1 MARAG
6 FAWGGKGQQPQTIVG
21 KVFASLFMGVFILV
35 GLSFLTMM
43 AGAILGDLAVYRW
56 TQVQA
61 EVKTSEIIEDRQRS
75 RPYRLAVEYAYEVE
89 GQPYISEQVYIDER
103 WTDDHGE
110 VARLRDEHASD
121 QSVVAYFNPNDPS
134 EAVLRRPDLSGLA
147 LAGVFT
153 IIPLLFIAAGVYG
166 IYQTWRAP
174 GRSGKGAVS
183 IGRTGEGRNFGRV
196 IGLVLAGMFIVI
208 GSILSLTLLVDPL
221 MRSRAAQDWPTV
233 EAEVIRSEVLTS
245 DRGEGR
251 TYAVGIEYE
260 YEIDD
265 QTYRGHRYDFTTG
278 YTSGREGKQAIVDDH
293 PLGRRIDVHVDP
305 DDPYES
311 VIEPDLALGLQW
323 LVLLFPTVG
332 LLILVAIIMVPRRDS
347 AADIAGTADS
357 PRNRAGAEVGA
368 RGSVD
373 RGPRRLDRRESR
385 IGGFIGLLG
394 FAVIWNVIVI
404 FAVIPNAPWWFAA
417 IFAVVGVAVAAGAV
431 YQGLRLFNPIVE
443 MEIEPGHVQAGDT
456 VRVRWHLRGNV
467 SRLHDLAIRL
477 EGWEEAEYR
486 QGTRTTHDRE
496 TLATFNVVETQDLAE
511 MERGESE
518 VTVPAN
524 VMHTFKARS
533 NRIIWVLHAE
543 GSIKFWPNL
552 NQSFELD
559 IHPREVTHG

>member
-1 MARAG
+1 MARTG
-6 FAWGGKGQQPQTIVG
+6 FAWGGKRQQPQTIVG

-61 EVKTSEIIEDRQRS
+61 EVNTSEIIEDRQRS

-89 GQPYISEQVYIDER
+89 GQSYTSEQVYIDER
-103 WTDDHGE
+103 WTEDHGE
-110 VARLRDEHASD
+110 VARLRDEYASD

-147 LAGVFT
+147 LIGVFM
-153 IIPLLFIAAGVYG
+153 IIPLLFIAAGAYG
-166 IYQTWRAP
+166 IYRTWHVP
-174 GRSGKGAVS
+174 GRSDKGAVS
-183 IGRTGEGRNFGRV
+183 IGHTRGGGNFARG
-196 IGLVLAGMFIVI
+196 IGLVLAGMFIVM
-208 GSILSLTLLVDPL
+208 GSILCVALLIDPL
-221 MRSRAAQDWPTV
+221 IRSRAAQDWPTV

-245 DRGEGR
+245 DSGEGQ

-260 YEIDD
+260 YEIDGK
-265 QTYRGHRYDFTTG
+265 TYRGHRYDFTTG

-293 PLGRRIDVHVDP
+293 PVGRRIDVHVDP

-311 VIEPDLALGLQW
+311 VIETDLALGLQW

-347 AADIAGTADS
+347 TADIAGTADS
-357 PRNRAGAEVGA
+357 PRNRASAEVGA

-373 RGPRRLDRRESR
+373 GGPRKLGRRESR

-394 FAVIWNVIVI
+394 FAVVWNVIVI

-443 MEIEPGHVQAGDT
+443 MEIEPGQVRAGDT

-486 QGTRTTHDRE
+486 QGTRTTRDRV
-496 TLATFNVVETQDLAE
+496 TFATFNVVETHNMAE

-524 VMHTFKARS
+524 AMHTFKARS